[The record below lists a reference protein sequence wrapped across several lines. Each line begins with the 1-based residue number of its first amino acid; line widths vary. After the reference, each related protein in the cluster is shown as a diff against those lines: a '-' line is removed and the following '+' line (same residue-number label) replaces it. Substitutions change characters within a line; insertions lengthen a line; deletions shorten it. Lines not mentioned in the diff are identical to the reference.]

1 MSRSAFTRL
10 ATLADL
16 PALLPLFR
24 NLDEM
29 GSEPPEDHAASEAWQ
44 RLMSMAGAQV
54 FVVSSTQNPGL
65 LLATCTVVIIPNVTH
80 SARPHAL
87 IENVS
92 TLREWRNRGY
102 GRMVVE
108 AALQAAWVEGC
119 YKVVLST
126 GSKRE
131 TTLRFYE
138 GIGFERDAR
147 TTFSMQGS

>member
-1 MSRSAFTRL
+1 MSPSASTRI
-10 ATLADL
+10 ATLSDL

-24 NLDEM
+24 NLDEV
-29 GSEPPEDHAASEAWQ
+29 GSEPPDDQAASNAWN
-44 RLMSMAGAQV
+44 RLLSMAGVKVIVAT
-54 FVVSSTQNPGL
+54 SDHNPEI
-65 LLATCTVVIIPNVTH
+65 LLATCTIVIIPNVTH

-92 TLREWRNRGY
+92 TLREQRNRGY

-108 AALQAAWVEGC
+108 AALEAAWEENC

-131 TTLRFYE
+131 TTLRFYQN
-138 GIGFERDAR
+138 IGFERGVR
-147 TTFSMQGS
+147 TIFSMRKD